1 MTMLLQLAVRNLLQA
16 RRRSLLLSGAVG
28 VVTALLVILLALGH
42 GIEQNLIRSA
52 TALTTG
58 HFNVFGW
65 YKPTASDAAPIVE
78 NAAAVRKIVEESTP
92 NLAYTLTR
100 QRGWAKL
107 VSDTKSIQSSLQGIS
122 IQDETAFAEKFQL
135 APESD
140 YKDDGSE
147 QIKGDL
153 SKLSQPHSMALF
165 ASQARRLE
173 VDIGDVVTIQT
184 ETSSGRTNTL
194 DVTIVAIGK
203 DLGLLSGFVAILPTE
218 DILELYQLKADT
230 TGAILVY
237 LDDIDQARV
246 AMDAVRTKLGEA
258 GYTLME
264 YEPKPFFFKF
274 ESVMGEDWT
283 GQKLDTSLWEDEVVF
298 LTYAITLFN
307 GITWFLTLV
316 LGGIVGMG
324 IMNTMWNAVRERT
337 REIGMMRAVGMTRS
351 RVLFLILLE
360 AVLLGLFAT
369 TVGASAGALVS
380 AGLNAAGIVL
390 PWAAVRALLL
400 SETLTLAVA
409 PGSVLAAVLLLTLL
423 TAAGAVIPAIRASR
437 LRPITAIQSV
447 E

>member
-1 MTMLLQLAVRNLLQA
+1 MPVLLLLALRNLIQA
-16 RRRSLLLSGAVG
+16 RRRTLLLSAAVG
-28 VVTALLVILLALGH
+28 IVTMLLVVLLAIGQ

-65 YKPTASDAAPIVE
+65 YKPSANDAAPIVE
-78 NAAAVRKIVEESTP
+78 NASEVRKIVEESTP
-92 NLAYTLTR
+92 GLSYTLVR

-107 VSDTKSIQSSLQGIS
+107 VSDTESIQSSLQGIS
-122 IQDETAFAEKFQL
+122 LAEEAPFVAAFQL
-135 APESD
+135 APEKD
-140 YKDDGSE
+140 YKEGGSD

-153 SKLSQPHSMALF
+153 ARLQEPRTVALF

-173 VDIGDVVTIQT
+173 VDVGDTVTIQT

-194 DVTIVAIGK
+194 DVTVVAIGK
-203 DLGLLSGFVAILPTE
+203 DLGLLSGFVAILGTA
-218 DILELYQLKADT
+218 DLLELYQLKADT

-237 LDDIDQARV
+237 LKDIDQAEP
-246 AMDAVRTKLGEA
+246 AMNAVREALAAKGYKL
-258 GYTLME
+258 MD

-283 GQKLDTSLWEDEVVF
+283 GQRLDLSLWDDEVVF

-307 GITWFLTLV
+307 AITWFLTLV
-316 LGGIVGMG
+316 LGGIVGLG

-337 REIGMMRAVGMTRS
+337 REIGMMRAVGMTRR

-360 AVLLGLFAT
+360 ALLLGIFAT
-369 TVGASAGALVS
+369 TVGALGGALIAAAV
-380 AGLNAAGIVL
+380 NAAGVAL
-390 PWAAVRALLL
+390 PWEAVQAILL
-400 SETLTLAVA
+400 SETLSL
-409 PGSVLAAVLLLTLL
+409 SVSPSSIAAAILLLSLL
-423 TAAGAVIPAIRASR
+423 TAFGAVIPAWRASR
-437 LRPITAIQSV
+437 LRPITAIQTV

>member
-1 MTMLLQLAVRNLLQA
+1 MFMILQLAARNLIQA
-16 RRRSLLLSGAVG
+16 RWRTLLLSAAVG
-28 VVTALLVILLALGH
+28 VVTGLLVVLLALGH

-58 HFNVFGW
+58 HFNIFGW
-65 YKPTASDAAPIVE
+65 FKQSSTDAAPIVE
-78 NAAAVRKIVEESTP
+78 NAAVVRKIVEEATP
-92 NLAYTLTR
+92 GLDYTLIR
-100 QRGWAKL
+100 QRGWGKL
-107 VSDTKSIQSSLQGIS
+107 VSDTESIQSSLQGIS

-135 APESD
+135 APQKD
-140 YKDDGSE
+140 YKEGGTDE
-147 QIKGDL
+147 IKGDL
-153 SKLSQPHSMALF
+153 ARLAQPNSMALF

-173 VDIGDVVTIQT
+173 VDVGDTVTIQT

-194 DVTIVAIGK
+194 DVTVVAIGK

-218 DILELYQLKADT
+218 DILELYQLKSDT

-237 LDDIDQARV
+237 LDDIDKADE
-246 AMDAVRTKLGEA
+246 AMNTVREKLSEA
-258 GYTLME
+258 GYGLME

-274 ESVMGEDWT
+274 ESVMGEEWT
-283 GQKLDTSLWEDEVVF
+283 GQKLDSSLWEDEVVF

-337 REIGMMRAVGMTRS
+337 REIGMMRAVGMTQS

-360 AVLLGLFAT
+360 AILLGLFAT
-369 TVGASAGALVS
+369 TVGAAAGALFCAS
-380 AGLNAAGIVL
+380 LNAVGIVL
-390 PWAAVRALLL
+390 PWEAVRALLL

-409 PGSVLAAVLLLTLL
+409 PSSVLASIALLTLL
-423 TAAGAVIPAIRASR
+423 TALGAVIPAWRASR
-437 LRPITAIQSV
+437 LRPITAIQTV